1 MKYDRRIERAVD
13 RFRRAGIDI
22 RPISESPSVDEIEST
37 IGGELP
43 EVYRA
48 LITRYSFPVLDLGPI
63 ELFSNLG
70 DGTADDITFVPFR
83 DPILSRWLIQQGYF
97 HFARLTSDSYDP
109 VCFGIRPTAS
119 PKEPLSVVR
128 FDHEAILQEEA
139 TVRRVQFAESFLG
152 LLEGD
157 AMDSQAH
164 ARNPFNQ

>member
-1 MKYDRRIERAVD
+1 MKYSLRIDRAID

-22 RPISESPSVDEIEST
+22 RAISESPWVDEIETT

-43 EVYRA
+43 EVYRS

-70 DGTADDITFVPFR
+70 DGTADEITLAPFR
-83 DPILSRWLIQQGYF
+83 DPILSRWLIHQGYF

-109 VCFGIRPTAS
+109 VCFSIRPMAS

-128 FDHEAILQEEA
+128 FDHEAILLEQA
-139 TVRRVQFAESFLG
+139 TVRQVQFAESFLG
-152 LLEGD
+152 LLEG
-157 AMDSQAH
+157 AALDSQAL
-164 ARNPFNQ
+164 APKPF